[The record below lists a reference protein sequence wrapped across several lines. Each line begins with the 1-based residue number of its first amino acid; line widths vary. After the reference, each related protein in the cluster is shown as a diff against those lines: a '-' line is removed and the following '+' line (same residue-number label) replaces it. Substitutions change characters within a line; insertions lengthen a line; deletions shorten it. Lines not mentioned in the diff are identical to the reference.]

1 MVVAGG
7 WEEAKMGNCC
17 LFQYY
22 HLTISIFYRLYILIL
37 YFFLNGFC
45 IVFVHLKSVQRK
57 LVRDVSRAQI
67 GVNEIYT
74 VM

>member
-1 MVVAGG
+1 MRGG
-7 WEEAKMGNCC
+7 KNGKL
-17 LFQYY
+17 LF
-22 HLTISIFYRLYILIL
+22 ISILSPHKKAYSTDYTFWYS
-37 YFFLNGFC
+37 FFLNGFC

-74 VM
+74 AM